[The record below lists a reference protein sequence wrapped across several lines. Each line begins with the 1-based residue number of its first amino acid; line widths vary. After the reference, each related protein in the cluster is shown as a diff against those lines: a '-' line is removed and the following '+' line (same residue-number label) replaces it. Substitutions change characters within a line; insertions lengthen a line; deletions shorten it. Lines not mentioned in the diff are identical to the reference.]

1 MLKKS
6 LSLIAFV
13 LILDQLLKVL
23 IKTNMMIGQEIHF
36 FDWFIIHFTENKGM
50 AFGLEFGGKLGKY
63 LLSIFRIL
71 AIVVISVFWLKL
83 INNQVKKGIIYS
95 ISLILSGAIG
105 NMIDSAFYGMIFS
118 ESYGQIATVF
128 EGGYSSFLQGKVV
141 DMFYFP
147 LINGYF
153 PKWLP
158 FVGGNHFIFF
168 RPIFNIADAAISTG
182 VINILIFHRSFFK

>member
-6 LSLIAFV
+6 FFLIAFV

-23 IKTNMMIGQEIHF
+23 IKTNMMIGQEIYF

-50 AFGLEFGGKLGKY
+50 AFGFEFGGKLGKY

-71 AIVVISVFWLKL
+71 AIVVISTYWLKL
-83 INNQVKKGIIYS
+83 INNHVKKGIIYS
-95 ISLILSGAIG
+95 ISLILAGAIG

-147 LINGYF
+147 LINGHF

>member
-6 LSLIAFV
+6 LLLIAFV

-23 IKTNMMIGQEIHF
+23 IKTNMMIGQEIPF

-95 ISLILSGAIG
+95 ISLILAGAIG

>member
-6 LSLIAFV
+6 LLLIAFV

-71 AIVVISVFWLKL
+71 AIEVISVFWLKL

-95 ISLILSGAIG
+95 ISLILAGAIG

>member
-6 LSLIAFV
+6 FLLIAFI

-23 IKTNMMIGQEIHF
+23 IKTNMMIGQEIYF

-71 AIVVISVFWLKL
+71 AIVVISIYWLKL

-95 ISLILSGAIG
+95 ISLILAGAIG
-105 NMIDSAFYGMIFS
+105 NIIDSAFYGMIFS

-147 LINGYF
+147 LINGHF

>member
-6 LSLIAFV
+6 LLLIAFV

-23 IKTNMMIGQEIHF
+23 IKTNMMIGQEIYF

-95 ISLILSGAIG
+95 ISLILAGAIG

>member
-1 MLKKS
+1 MLNKS
-6 LSLIAFV
+6 LLLITFI

-23 IKTNMMIGQEIHF
+23 IKTNMMIGQEIYF

-71 AIVVISVFWLKL
+71 AIVVISVYWLKL
-83 INNQVKKGIIYS
+83 INSQVKKGIIYS
-95 ISLILSGAIG
+95 ISLILAGAIG

-147 LINGYF
+147 LIDGHF

>member
-95 ISLILSGAIG
+95 ISLILAGAIG

>member
-6 LSLIAFV
+6 FFLIAFV

-23 IKTNMMIGQEIHF
+23 IKTNMMIGQEIYF

-50 AFGLEFGGKLGKY
+50 AFGIEFGGKLGKY

-71 AIVVISVFWLKL
+71 AIVVISIYWLKL
-83 INNQVKKGIIYS
+83 INNHVKKGIIYS
-95 ISLILSGAIG
+95 ISLILAGAIG

-147 LINGYF
+147 LINGHF